1 MMYILRNEKFTS
13 LRTDTVTHYT
23 KLQFNLFLKQVL
35 FAGVPGAGGHDAC
48 YTLLLG
54 PSARRR
60 VEVLWGNFSGK
71 GGVGKCWGV
80 GPGKGKGKDGGG
92 GGAEELRAASNVMG
106 KIFAAT
112 GIEGKKGG
120 EEGTEEGGTAGA
132 EKAAKAEEEAE
143 KEKEEEEEEVLT
155 AVCPLLSAQSMDGAA
170 GDGLN
175 GSYVSVGV
183 CVHADLTPEDL
194 LIG

>member
-1 MMYILRNEKFTS
+1 M
-13 LRTDTVTHYT
+13 
-23 KLQFNLFLKQVL
+23 
-35 FAGVPGAGGHDAC
+35 
-48 YTLLLG
+48 
-54 PSARRR
+54 
-60 VEVLWGNFSGK
+60 EVLWGNFSGK

-80 GPGKGKGKDGGG
+80 GPGKGKGG
-92 GGAEELRAASNVMG
+92 GGAEELRVASNVMG

-120 EEGTEEGGTAGA
+120 EEGTEKGGAEKA
-132 EKAAKAEEEAE
+132 EKAAKAED
-143 KEKEEEEEEVLT
+143 EEEEGEGEEEGVLT

-183 CVHADLTPEDL
+183 CVHADLTPADL

>member
-1 MMYILRNEKFTS
+1 MKSFT

-80 GPGKGKGKDGGG
+80 GPGKGKGGG
-92 GGAEELRAASNVMG
+92 EELRAASNVMG

-120 EEGTEEGGTAGA
+120 AEGTEEGGAEGA
-132 EKAAKAEEEAE
+132 EKAAKA
-143 KEKEEEEEEVLT
+143 EEEEVLT